1 MSEMTPEEILARRLD
16 QVLPPDTTRIPP
28 QTPDPLVN
36 MAARLAA
43 MSVPEPSD
51 LALIRMENVVL
62 AAFDKQHRV
71 QQQPKQ
77 TRRWVSHVSRWAVA
91 ASFVLVLLIVGLVP
105 ASAGS
110 LPGDPLYGVMRLTE
124 SVELALA
131 SDSNTAVRL
140 RLVYAERRALEAL
153 ALFERD
159 QFDAALLDEAR
170 AELSNAEQAAS
181 PEVRTSLIF
190 QWQQQELSELITF
203 VEQQVQEPD
212 EPVVVA
218 TDSATPTDTSTAT
231 DTSMPSA
238 TPTQT
243 DDPTATDTST
253 PSATPSATPTQSVTP
268 RPSRTPRPTS
278 TIAPSLTVTPRP
290 SRTLQPTQIPN
301 VATDCPGNSCNSAGV
316 PGGQID
322 PQNPPGQSGGRDDN
336 PPDPP
341 GQGNPGGGQGG
352 GGGQGNS
359 GNSGGGAP
367 AQPPP
372 SDSGGNSG
380 GGGAPPNPPG
390 QGNPGGGQGGGGGRG
405 N

>member
-36 MAARLAA
+36 MAARIAA

-212 EPVVVA
+212 EPVVLT
-218 TDSATPTDTSTAT
+218 TDSATPTDTS
-231 DTSMPSA
+231 MPSA
-238 TPTQT
+238 TPSATPTST
-243 DDPTATDTST
+243 DTPAATDTS
-253 PSATPSATPTQSVTP
+253 TPSATPTQSVTP

>member
-36 MAARLAA
+36 MAARIAA

-218 TDSATPTDTSTAT
+218 TDSATPTDTST
-231 DTSMPSA
+231 PST
-238 TPTQT
+238 TPTQSDT
-243 DDPTATDTST
+243 STATDTS
-253 PSATPSATPTQSVTP
+253 TPSATPTQSVTP